1 MKDSFDIIVIGGG
14 SIGLAAAHYAS
25 REGRKVLVLERFG
38 YFNDKG
44 ASSGAERQFRI
55 QYNEKEIS
63 QWVLDSI
70 PLWEEL
76 QSEYSVELL
85 KTVGCLW
92 FGNPKVTGAEGQI
105 EAVTRVMRELN
116 VPYEALGVREIEDR
130 FGFNELPPAYSGFFQ
145 RHGAAIHV
153 QATLKT
159 LHRSCTES
167 GRVTLK
173 SRITVRRL
181 ESNPD
186 GVTVETDQGVYHGAR
201 LVVTAGPYVNE
212 VLSLLGVQLDLV
224 IWEMVGAYFRQI
236 DPAVKFPTW
245 ISFDEKSGD
254 DPMLYYGFPETDWA
268 HSGHYVRVAANYP
281 VRTFRDVREY
291 KQAAEPQCVKKI
303 SNWVKRHMKGLDP
316 KPHFASACMC
326 ALVTEPENE
335 WVLRREI
342 IMDFAPEAVPHHR
355 NVVVCASGW
364 NYKIVPLLGKIC
376 TDLALRGVSPYDL
389 SKLRLAEDVMA
400 QSAR

>member
-1 MKDSFDIIVIGGG
+1 MNGSFDIIVIGGG
-14 SIGLAAAHYAS
+14 SIGLAAAHYAA
-25 REGRKVLVLERFG
+25 REGKRVLVLERFD

-44 ASSGAERQFRI
+44 ASSGVERQFRI

-63 QWVLDSI
+63 QLVLDSI

-92 FGNPKVTGAEGQI
+92 FGNSKVTGAEGQI
-105 EAVTRVMRELN
+105 EAVTQVMRELDL
-116 VPYEALGVREIEDR
+116 PYETLGVRDIEDR
-130 FGFNELPPAYSGFFQ
+130 FGFKQLPSAYSGFFQ

-159 LHRSCTES
+159 LHRSCVES
-167 GRVTLK
+167 GHVTLK
-173 SRITVRRL
+173 SRIAVQRI
-181 ESNPD
+181 ESKPE
-186 GVTVETDQGVYHGAR
+186 GVTVDTDQGVYHGAR

-224 IWEMVGAYFRQI
+224 IWEMVGAYFRQT

-268 HSGHYVRVAANYP
+268 HSSPYVRVAANYP

-291 KQAAEPQCVKKI
+291 KQVADPRCVQQI
-303 SNWVKRHMKGLDP
+303 SDWVKRHMKGLDP
-316 KPHFASACMC
+316 EPRFASSCIC
-326 ALVTEPENE
+326 ALVTEPGNE
-335 WVLRREI
+335 GVLRREI
-342 IMDFAPEAVPHHR
+342 IMDFAPESVPHHR

-364 NYKIVPLLGKIC
+364 NYKLVPLLGKIC
-376 TDLALRGVSPYDL
+376 TELALRGECQYDL
-389 SKLRLAEDVMA
+389 SKLRFSADVMA
-400 QSAR
+400 PPAR